1 MPASIGNSESW
12 ITANGHAIISVKT
25 KHRKEFAYL
34 WVTIAKPSR
43 CKHYCCREG
52 LSNPPKATRK
62 KSDGAYQDTAG
73 SNQLTLSAS
82 ISKSDPKSVKQQKK
96 VKNTQQSSQLKT
108 PSTDNP
114 ISLIADSSSDYG
126 DESFDDLPSPSE
138 FFGNTI
144 SSLDRDSQ
152 KAPGISKTSQNPL
165 ELGDGWIDADEI
177 SFRGRPTLES
187 PSTNYGFAKSCLV
200 DLVSPEPQKLCSMP
214 PQSDSLG
221 GQKRKLADRSNTT
234 NDDNKRAKSRGEPD
248 GIETDLTRKGEKEL
262 TEGNEAENSQM
273 CDVPVVSS
281 IPTGWEGIDPALL
294 DDFKDIIDFF

>member
-1 MPASIGNSESW
+1 M
-12 ITANGHAIISVKT
+12 
-25 KHRKEFAYL
+25 
-34 WVTIAKPSR
+34 TIAKPSR

-52 LSNPPKATRK
+52 LSNPPKVTRK
-62 KSDGAYQDTAG
+62 KSDGAYQDAAG
-73 SNQLTLSAS
+73 SNQLKLSES
-82 ISKSDPKSVKQQKK
+82 IPKIDPKSVKQQKK
-96 VKNTQQSSQLKT
+96 VNSQQSSQLKT

-138 FFGNTI
+138 FFGNAI
-144 SSLDRDSQ
+144 SSLNRDSQ
-152 KAPGISKTSQNPL
+152 KAPGTSKTPQNPL
-165 ELGDGWIDADEI
+165 ELGDDWIDADEV

-187 PSTNYGFAKSCLV
+187 PSTNYGFAKTCLV

-214 PQSDSLG
+214 PQSDGLG
-221 GQKRKLADRSNTT
+221 GHKRKLTDRSNTT
-234 NDDNKRAKSRGEPD
+234 NDDNKRAKNREEPD
-248 GIETDLTRKGEKEL
+248 GIKTDFPRKGEKEL